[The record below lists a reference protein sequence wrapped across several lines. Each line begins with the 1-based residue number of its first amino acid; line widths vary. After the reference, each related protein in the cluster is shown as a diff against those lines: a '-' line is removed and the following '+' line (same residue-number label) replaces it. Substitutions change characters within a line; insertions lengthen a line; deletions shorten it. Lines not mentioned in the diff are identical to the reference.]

1 METIPVLPPPATE
14 SPTPWNWARKNLF
27 STWYNSILTVICLI
41 VSFQVITGIIV
52 WATTKAQWRVLEA
65 NLPLFFVGRFPS
77 ESYWRL
83 WIVTGIITLLAGL
96 TWGNIQRQERLWN
109 PPLLILLGAGVVGAV
124 ISPIDLTSRLYLLG
138 IILAAAASY
147 FVGRQMNPNP
157 PSPPPTIFRHF
168 RHWGSS
174 RGIAP
179 TKNETALPSPPRSS
193 GGLGGVNWIPAAWA
207 VSFPVILWLIKGGL
221 GLTEVSTNDWGGL
234 VLTLFLA
241 VVSIVL
247 SFPLGVL
254 LALGRQSTLPVVK
267 LLSTLYIEIIR
278 GLPLI
283 GILFLGQ
290 VMLQLFLPPEY
301 PKLDRVIRAIAG
313 LTLFS
318 AAYLA
323 ENVRGGLQAVP
334 RGQIEAARAIGL
346 NTPLLTLLI
355 LLPQALR
362 TVIPAIGGQF
372 IGLFMDTSL
381 LSLFGMLELIGISRA
396 VLANP
401 SYIGRY
407 AEVYIFIGIIYW
419 VFCYSM
425 SLASRQIEKTLGVG
439 QR

>member
-1 METIPVLPPPATE
+1 METVPILPPPATE

-27 STWYNSILTVICLI
+27 STWYNSLLTVVCLI
-41 VSFQVITGIIV
+41 IAFQTIKGIIV
-52 WATTKAQWRVLEA
+52 WATTKAQWHVLEA
-65 NLPLFFVGRFPS
+65 NLPLFFAGRFPR

-83 WIVTGIITLLAGL
+83 WIVTAIIALLGGL

-109 PPLLILLGAGVVGAV
+109 PPLLIILGAAVVGAV
-124 ISPIDLTSRLYLLG
+124 ISPIDLTSRLYLLAN
-138 IILAAAASY
+138 IIVAAASY
-147 FVGRQMNPNP
+147 AIGRQIHPKIMG
-157 PSPPPTIFRHF
+157 
-168 RHWGSS
+168 WM
-174 RGIAP
+174 
-179 TKNETALPSPPRSS
+179 
-193 GGLGGVNWIPAAWA
+193 PAIW
-207 VSFPVILWLIKGGL
+207 VLSFPIVLWLIKGGL

-241 VVSIVL
+241 VISIVL

-254 LALGRQSTLPVVK
+254 LALGRQSSLPVVR

-334 RGQIEAARAIGL
+334 RGQIEAARSIGL
-346 NTPLLTLLI
+346 NTPLLTILI
-355 LLPQALR
+355 VLPQALR
-362 TVIPAIGGQF
+362 IVIPAIGGQF

-407 AEVYIFIGIIYW
+407 AEVYIFVGIIYW
-419 VFCYSM
+419 IFCYSM
-425 SLASRQIEKTLGVG
+425 SLASRKIERTLGVG

>member
-27 STWYNSILTVICLI
+27 STWYNSILTVVCLI
-41 VSFQVITGIIV
+41 VGFQVIKGIIF

-65 NLPLFFVGRFPS
+65 NLPLFFAGRFPS

-83 WIVTGIITLLAGL
+83 WVIAGIITLLAGL
-96 TWGNIQRQERLWN
+96 TWGNIQRQEKLWN
-109 PPLLILLGAGVVGAV
+109 PPLLIILGAGIVGAV

-138 IILAAAASY
+138 NIILVAASY
-147 FVGRQMNPNP
+147 IAGRQINPKTMNWMPG
-157 PSPPPTIFRHF
+157 F
-168 RHWGSS
+168 W
-174 RGIAP
+174 
-179 TKNETALPSPPRSS
+179 AL
-193 GGLGGVNWIPAAWA
+193 
-207 VSFPVILWLIKGGL
+207 SFPVILWLIKGGL

-241 VVSIVL
+241 VISIVL

-254 LALGRQSTLPVVK
+254 LALGRQSSLPVVK
-267 LLSTLYIEIIR
+267 LLSTLYIEIVR

-301 PKLDRVIRAIAG
+301 PKLDSVIRAIAG

-323 ENVRGGLQAVP
+323 ENVRGGLQAIP
-334 RGQIEAARAIGL
+334 RGQIEAARSMGL
-346 NTPLLTLLI
+346 NTPLLTILI
-355 LLPQALR
+355 VLPQALR

-372 IGLFMDTSL
+372 IGLLMDTSL

-407 AEVYIFIGIIYW
+407 AEVYIFVGIIYW
-419 VFCYSM
+419 VFCYSI
-425 SLASRQIEKTLGVG
+425 SLASRKIEKNLGVG

>member
-27 STWYNSILTVICLI
+27 STWYNSILTVVCLI
-41 VSFQVITGIIV
+41 VAFLVIRGIIV

-65 NLPLFFVGRFPS
+65 NLPLFFAGRFPP

-83 WIVTGIITLLAGL
+83 WIVAAIIAFLGGL
-96 TWGNIQRQERLWN
+96 TWGKIQQQERLWN
-109 PPLLILLGAGVVGAV
+109 PPLLIILGAAVVGAV

-138 IILAAAASY
+138 IIIAAAASY
-147 FVGRQMNPNP
+147 AIGRQINPNP
-157 PSPPPTIFRHF
+157 ASPPQ
-168 RHWGSS
+168 
-174 RGIAP
+174 A
-179 TKNETALPSPPRSS
+179 S
-193 GGLGGVNWIPAAWA
+193 GELGEVNWMPAIW
-207 VSFPVILWLIKGGL
+207 VLSFPIILWLIKGGL

-234 VLTLFLA
+234 VLTVFLA
-241 VVSIVL
+241 VISIVL

-254 LALGRQSTLPVVK
+254 LALGRQSSLPVVRF
-267 LLSTLYIEIIR
+267 LSTLYIEIIR

-334 RGQIEAARAIGL
+334 RGQIEAARSLGL
-346 NTPLLTLLI
+346 NTPLLTILI
-355 LLPQALR
+355 VLPQALR

-407 AEVYIFIGIIYW
+407 AEVYLFIGIIYW
-419 VFCYSM
+419 IFCYSM
-425 SLASRQIEKTLGVG
+425 SLASRKIERTLEVG

>member
-1 METIPVLPPPATE
+1 METTPVLSPPATE

-27 STWYNSILTVICLI
+27 STWYNSILTVVCLI
-41 VSFQVITGIIV
+41 LAFQTIKGIIV

-65 NLPLFFVGRFPS
+65 NLPLFFAGRFPS

-83 WIVTGIITLLAGL
+83 WIVAAIIALLGGL
-96 TWGNIQRQERLWN
+96 TWGNIQREERLWN
-109 PPLLILLGAGVVGAV
+109 PPLLIILGAAVVGAV

-138 IILAAAASY
+138 IIIAATASY
-147 FVGRQMNPNP
+147 AIARKINPKILGWMP
-157 PSPPPTIFRHF
+157 AI
-168 RHWGSS
+168 W
-174 RGIAP
+174 
-179 TKNETALPSPPRSS
+179 AL
-193 GGLGGVNWIPAAWA
+193 
-207 VSFPVILWLIKGGL
+207 SFPVILWLIKGGL

-241 VVSIVL
+241 VISIVL

-254 LALGRQSTLPVVK
+254 LALGRQSSLPVVK
-267 LLSTLYIEIIR
+267 LFSTLYIEIVR

-334 RGQIEAARAIGL
+334 RGQIEAARSIGL
-346 NTPLLTLLI
+346 NTPLLTILI
-355 LLPQALR
+355 VLPQALR

-407 AEVYIFIGIIYW
+407 AEVYIFVGIIYW

-425 SLASRQIEKTLGVG
+425 SLASRKIERSLEVS

>member
-14 SPTPWNWARKNLF
+14 SPTPGNWARKNLF
-27 STWYNSILTVICLI
+27 STWYNSILTVVCLI
-41 VSFQVITGIIV
+41 VSFQIIKGIIV

-65 NLPLFFVGRFPS
+65 NLPLFFAGRFPS

-83 WIVTGIITLLAGL
+83 WVIAAIIAVLGGL
-96 TWGNIQRQERLWN
+96 TWGNIQRQERL
-109 PPLLILLGAGVVGAV
+109 LIILGGAV
-124 ISPIDLTSRLYLLG
+124 AIALISPIDLTSRFYILG
-138 IILAAAASY
+138 IIVAIAASY
-147 FVGRQMNPNP
+147 LAGRQINPKIMSWMP
-157 PSPPPTIFRHF
+157 GF
-168 RHWGSS
+168 W
-174 RGIAP
+174 
-179 TKNETALPSPPRSS
+179 AL
-193 GGLGGVNWIPAAWA
+193 
-207 VSFPVILWLIKGGL
+207 SFPVILWLIKGGL
-221 GLTEVSTNDWGGL
+221 GLREVDTNDWGGL

-241 VVSIVL
+241 IISIVL

-301 PKLDRVIRAIAG
+301 PKLDRVVRAIAG

-323 ENVRGGLQAVP
+323 ENVRGGLQAIP
-334 RGQIEAARAIGL
+334 RGQIEAARALGL
-346 NTPLLTLLI
+346 NTPLLTILI
-355 LLPQALR
+355 VLPQALR

-396 VLANP
+396 ILANP

-407 AEVYIFIGIIYW
+407 AEVYIFVGIIYW
-419 VFCYSM
+419 IFCYSI
-425 SLASRQIEKTLGVG
+425 SQASRKIERNLGVG
-439 QR
+439 HR

>member
-27 STWYNSILTVICLI
+27 STWYNSILTVVCLI
-41 VSFQVITGIIV
+41 VAFQAIKGIIV
-52 WATTKAQWRVLEA
+52 WVTTKAQWRVLEA
-65 NLPLFFVGRFPS
+65 NLPLFFAGRFPS

-83 WIVTGIITLLAGL
+83 WIVAAIIALLGGL

-109 PPLLILLGAGVVGAV
+109 PPLLIILGAAVVGAV

-138 IILAAAASY
+138 IIIAATASY
-147 FVGRQMNPNP
+147 AIGRQINPNP
-157 PSPPPTIFRHF
+157 PSPPL
-168 RHWGSS
+168 S
-174 RGIAP
+174 
-179 TKNETALPSPPRSS
+179 K
-193 GGLGGVNWIPAAWA
+193 GGLGGVSWMPTIW
-207 VSFPVILWLIKGGL
+207 VLSFPIILWLIKGGL

-241 VVSIVL
+241 IISIVL

-254 LALGRQSTLPVVK
+254 LALGRQSSLPVVR

-334 RGQIEAARAIGL
+334 RGQIEAARSIGL
-346 NTPLLTLLI
+346 NTPLLTILI
-355 LLPQALR
+355 VLPQALR

-381 LSLFGMLELIGISRA
+381 LSLFGMLELVGISRA

-407 AEVYIFIGIIYW
+407 AEVYLFIGIIYW
-419 VFCYSM
+419 IFCYSM
-425 SLASRQIEKTLGVG
+425 SLASRKIERTLEVG

>member
-27 STWYNSILTVICLI
+27 STWYNIILTVVCLI
-41 VSFQVITGIIV
+41 VAFQAIKGIIL

-65 NLPLFFVGRFPS
+65 NLPLFFAGRFPS

-83 WIVTGIITLLAGL
+83 WIVSAIIALLGGL

-109 PPLLILLGAGVVGAV
+109 PPLLIILGAAVVGAV

-138 IILAAAASY
+138 IIIAAAASY
-147 FVGRQMNPNP
+147 AIGRQIHPKIMG
-157 PSPPPTIFRHF
+157 
-168 RHWGSS
+168 WM
-174 RGIAP
+174 
-179 TKNETALPSPPRSS
+179 
-193 GGLGGVNWIPAAWA
+193 PAIW
-207 VSFPVILWLIKGGL
+207 VLSFPIILWLIKGGL

-241 VVSIVL
+241 IISIVL

-254 LALGRQSTLPVVK
+254 LALGRQSSLPVVR

-334 RGQIEAARAIGL
+334 RGQIEAARSIGL
-346 NTPLLTLLI
+346 NTPLLTILI
-355 LLPQALR
+355 VLPQALR

-381 LSLFGMLELIGISRA
+381 LSLFGMLELVGISRA

-407 AEVYIFIGIIYW
+407 AEVYLFIGIIYW
-419 VFCYSM
+419 IFCYSM
-425 SLASRQIEKTLGVG
+425 SLASRKIERTLEVG

>member
-1 METIPVLPPPATE
+1 METLPVLPPPASE
-14 SPTPWNWARKNLF
+14 SPTPGNWARKNLF

-52 WATTKAQWRVLEA
+52 WVTTKAQWRVLEA

-96 TWGNIQRQERLWN
+96 TWGNIQRQEKLWN

-138 IILAAAASY
+138 NIIIAAASY
-147 FVGRQMNPNP
+147 FVGRQIP
-157 PSPPPTIFRHF
+157 PKIMGWMPAV
-168 RHWGSS
+168 W
-174 RGIAP
+174 
-179 TKNETALPSPPRSS
+179 AL
-193 GGLGGVNWIPAAWA
+193 
-207 VSFPVILWLIKGGL
+207 SFPVILWLIKGGL

-241 VVSIVL
+241 VISIVL
-247 SFPLGVL
+247 SFPIGVL
-254 LALGRQSTLPVVK
+254 LALGRQSSLPVVK

-355 LLPQALR
+355 VLPQALR

-425 SLASRQIEKTLGVG
+425 SLASRKIERSLGVG

>member
-1 METIPVLPPPATE
+1 METVPILPPPATE

-27 STWYNSILTVICLI
+27 STWYNSILTVVCLI
-41 VSFQVITGIIV
+41 IAFQTIKGIIV
-52 WATTKAQWRVLEA
+52 WATTKAQWHVLEA
-65 NLPLFFVGRFPS
+65 NLPLFFAGRFPR

-83 WIVTGIITLLAGL
+83 WIVTAIIAWLGGL
-96 TWGNIQRQERLWN
+96 SWGNIQRQERLWN
-109 PPLLILLGAGVVGAV
+109 PPLLIILGAAVVGAV

-138 IILAAAASY
+138 IIIAAAASY
-147 FVGRQMNPNP
+147 AIGRQIHPKIMD
-157 PSPPPTIFRHF
+157 
-168 RHWGSS
+168 WM
-174 RGIAP
+174 
-179 TKNETALPSPPRSS
+179 
-193 GGLGGVNWIPAAWA
+193 PAIW
-207 VSFPVILWLIKGGL
+207 VLSFPIVLWLIKGGL
-221 GLTEVSTNDWGGL
+221 GLIEVSTNDWGGL

-241 VVSIVL
+241 VISIVL

-254 LALGRQSTLPVVK
+254 LALGRQSSLPVVRV
-267 LLSTLYIEIIR
+267 LSTLYIEIIR

-334 RGQIEAARAIGL
+334 RGQIEAARSIGL
-346 NTPLLTLLI
+346 NTPLLTILI
-355 LLPQALR
+355 VLPQALR
-362 TVIPAIGGQF
+362 IVIPAIGGQF

-407 AEVYIFIGIIYW
+407 AEVYIFVGIIYW
-419 VFCYSM
+419 IFCYSM
-425 SLASRQIEKTLGVG
+425 SLASRKIERTLGVG
-439 QR
+439 ER

>member
-1 METIPVLPPPATE
+1 METSPVLPPPPTE

-27 STWYNSILTVICLI
+27 STWYNSILTIVCLI
-41 VSFQVITGIIV
+41 VAFQTIKGIIV

-65 NLPLFFVGRFPS
+65 NLPLFFAGRFPS

-83 WIVTGIITLLAGL
+83 WIVAGIIALLGGL
-96 TWGNIQRQERLWN
+96 TWGNIQREERLWN
-109 PPLLILLGAGVVGAV
+109 APTLILLGTAVVGAL
-124 ISPIDLTSRLYLLG
+124 ISPIEQTSRFYLLG
-138 IILAAAASY
+138 IIIAATAGYVAARQINPKI
-147 FVGRQMNPNP
+147 VGWMP
-157 PSPPPTIFRHF
+157 
-168 RHWGSS
+168 
-174 RGIAP
+174 GIW
-179 TKNETALPSPPRSS
+179 AL
-193 GGLGGVNWIPAAWA
+193 
-207 VSFPVILWLIKGGL
+207 SFPLILWLIKGGL
-221 GLTEVSTNDWGGL
+221 GLREVSTNDWGGL

-241 VVSIVL
+241 IISIVL

-254 LALGRQSTLPVVK
+254 LALGRQSSLPVVK
-267 LLSTLYIEIIR
+267 LLSTLYIEIVR

-290 VMLQLFLPPEY
+290 LMLQLFLPPEY
-301 PKLDRVIRAIAG
+301 PKLDRVVRAIAG

-334 RGQIEAARAIGL
+334 RGQIEAARSIGL
-346 NTPLLTLLI
+346 NTPLLTI
-355 LLPQALR
+355 FIVLPQALR

-381 LSLFGMLELIGISRA
+381 LALFGMLELIGISRA

-407 AEVYIFIGIIYW
+407 AEVYIFVGLIYW

-425 SLASRQIEKTLGVG
+425 SLASRKIERSLEKSH
-439 QR
+439 

>member
-27 STWYNSILTVICLI
+27 STWYNSILTVVCLI
-41 VSFQVITGIIV
+41 IAFQTIKGIIV

-65 NLPLFFVGRFPS
+65 NLPLFFAGRFPRD
-77 ESYWRL
+77 SYWRL
-83 WIVTGIITLLAGL
+83 WIVTAIIALLGGL

-109 PPLLILLGAGVVGAV
+109 PPLLIILGAAVVGAV
-124 ISPIDLTSRLYLLG
+124 ISPIDLTSRLYLLAN
-138 IILAAAASY
+138 ISVAAASY
-147 FVGRQMNPNP
+147 AIGRQIHPKIMDWM
-157 PSPPPTIFRHF
+157 S
-168 RHWGSS
+168 
-174 RGIAP
+174 GIWV
-179 TKNETALPSPPRSS
+179 L
-193 GGLGGVNWIPAAWA
+193 
-207 VSFPVILWLIKGGL
+207 SFPIILWLIKGGL

-241 VVSIVL
+241 VISIVL

-254 LALGRQSTLPVVK
+254 LALGRQSSLPVVR
-267 LLSTLYIEIIR
+267 LLSTLYIEVIR

-334 RGQIEAARAIGL
+334 RGQIEAARSIGL
-346 NTPLLTLLI
+346 NTPLLTILI
-355 LLPQALR
+355 VLPQALR
-362 TVIPAIGGQF
+362 IVIPAIGGQF

-407 AEVYIFIGIIYW
+407 AEVYLFVGIIYW
-419 VFCYSM
+419 IFCYSM
-425 SLASRQIEKTLGVG
+425 SLASRKIERTLEVG

>member
-1 METIPVLPPPATE
+1 METSPVLPPPATE
-14 SPTPWNWARKNLF
+14 SPTPWNWARQNLF
-27 STWYNSILTVICLI
+27 STWYNSILTIVCL
-41 VSFQVITGIIV
+41 VVAFQTVKGIIV

-65 NLPLFFVGRFPS
+65 NLPLFFVGQFPS

-83 WIVTGIITLLAGL
+83 WIVAAIIALLGGL
-96 TWGNIQRQERLWN
+96 TWGNIQREERLWN
-109 PPLLILLGAGVVGAV
+109 PPLLIILGAAVVGAV
-124 ISPIDLTSRLYLLG
+124 ISPIDQTSRFYLLG
-138 IILAAAASY
+138 NIIAATASY
-147 FVGRQMNPNP
+147 VAARQINPKIMGWMP
-157 PSPPPTIFRHF
+157 AI
-168 RHWGSS
+168 W
-174 RGIAP
+174 
-179 TKNETALPSPPRSS
+179 AL
-193 GGLGGVNWIPAAWA
+193 
-207 VSFPVILWLIKGGL
+207 SFPVILWLIKGGL

-241 VVSIVL
+241 IISIVL

-254 LALGRQSTLPVVK
+254 LALGRQSSLPVVK
-267 LLSTLYIEIIR
+267 LLSTLYIEIVR

-346 NTPLLTLLI
+346 NTPLLTILI
-355 LLPQALR
+355 VLPQALR
-362 TVIPAIGGQF
+362 IVIPAIGGQF

-381 LSLFGMLELIGISRA
+381 LALFGMLELIGISRA

-407 AEVYIFIGIIYW
+407 AEVYIFVGIIYW

-425 SLASRQIEKTLGVG
+425 SLASRKIERSLEKSH
-439 QR
+439 

>member
-27 STWYNSILTVICLI
+27 STWYNSILTVVCLI
-41 VSFQVITGIIV
+41 IAFQTIKGIIV
-52 WATTKAQWRVLEA
+52 WATTKAQWHVLEA

-83 WIVTGIITLLAGL
+83 WIVAAIIALLGGL
-96 TWGNIQRQERLWN
+96 TWGKIQRQEPLWN
-109 PPLLILLGAGVVGAV
+109 PPLLIILGAAVVGAV

-138 IILAAAASY
+138 IIIAATASY
-147 FVGRQMNPNP
+147 AIGRQINPNP
-157 PSPPPTIFRHF
+157 PSPPL
-168 RHWGSS
+168 S
-174 RGIAP
+174 
-179 TKNETALPSPPRSS
+179 K
-193 GGLGGVNWIPAAWA
+193 GGLGGVSWMPTIW
-207 VSFPVILWLIKGGL
+207 VLSFPIILWLIKGGL

-241 VVSIVL
+241 VISIVL

-254 LALGRQSTLPVVK
+254 LALGRQSSLPVVR

-334 RGQIEAARAIGL
+334 RGQIEAARSIGL
-346 NTPLLTLLI
+346 NTPLLTILI
-355 LLPQALR
+355 VLPQALR

-381 LSLFGMLELIGISRA
+381 LSLFGMLELVGISRA

-407 AEVYIFIGIIYW
+407 AEVYLFIGIIYW
-419 VFCYSM
+419 IFCYSM
-425 SLASRQIEKTLGVG
+425 SLASRKIERTLEVG

>member
-1 METIPVLPPPATE
+1 METTPILPPPATE

-27 STWYNSILTVICLI
+27 STWYNSILTVVCLI
-41 VSFQVITGIIV
+41 VAFLVIKGIIV
-52 WATTKAQWRVLEA
+52 WATTKAQWHVLEA
-65 NLPLFFVGRFPS
+65 NLPLFFAGRFPS

-83 WIVTGIITLLAGL
+83 WIVSAIIALLGGL

-109 PPLLILLGAGVVGAV
+109 PPLLIILGAAVVGAV

-147 FVGRQMNPNP
+147 AIGRQINPNP
-157 PSPPPTIFRHF
+157 PSPPL
-168 RHWGSS
+168 S
-174 RGIAP
+174 
-179 TKNETALPSPPRSS
+179 K
-193 GGLGGVNWIPAAWA
+193 GGLGGVSWMPTIW
-207 VSFPVILWLIKGGL
+207 VLSFPIILWLIKGGL

-241 VVSIVL
+241 IISIVL

-254 LALGRQSTLPVVK
+254 LALGRQSSLPVVR

-334 RGQIEAARAIGL
+334 RGQIEAARSIGL
-346 NTPLLTLLI
+346 NTPLLTILI
-355 LLPQALR
+355 VLPQALR

-381 LSLFGMLELIGISRA
+381 LSLFGMLELVGISRA

-407 AEVYIFIGIIYW
+407 AEVYLFIGIIYW
-419 VFCYSM
+419 IFCYSM
-425 SLASRQIEKTLGVG
+425 SLASRKIERTLEVG

>member
-14 SPTPWNWARKNLF
+14 SSTPWNWARKNLF
-27 STWYNSILTVICLI
+27 STWYNSILTVVCLI
-41 VSFQVITGIIV
+41 IAFQAIKGIIV
-52 WATTKAQWRVLEA
+52 WATTKAQWHVLEA
-65 NLPLFFVGRFPS
+65 NLPLFFAGRFPS

-83 WIVTGIITLLAGL
+83 WIVAAIIAFLGGL

-109 PPLLILLGAGVVGAV
+109 PPLLIILGAAVVGAV

-138 IILAAAASY
+138 IIIAAAASY
-147 FVGRQMNPNP
+147 AIGRQINPKIMGWMP
-157 PSPPPTIFRHF
+157 
-168 RHWGSS
+168 
-174 RGIAP
+174 GIWV
-179 TKNETALPSPPRSS
+179 L
-193 GGLGGVNWIPAAWA
+193 
-207 VSFPVILWLIKGGL
+207 SFPIILWLIKGGF

-241 VVSIVL
+241 VISIVL

-254 LALGRQSTLPVVK
+254 LALGRQSSLPVVR

-334 RGQIEAARAIGL
+334 RGQIEAARSIGL
-346 NTPLLTLLI
+346 NTPLLTILI
-355 LLPQALR
+355 VLPQALR

-381 LSLFGMLELIGISRA
+381 LSLFGMLELVGISRA

-407 AEVYIFIGIIYW
+407 AEVYLFIGIIYW
-419 VFCYSM
+419 IFCYSM
-425 SLASRQIEKTLGVG
+425 SLASRKIERTLEVG

>member
-1 METIPVLPPPATE
+1 METTPVLSPPATE

-27 STWYNSILTVICLI
+27 STWYNSILTVVCLI
-41 VSFQVITGIIV
+41 VAFQTIKGIIV

-65 NLPLFFVGRFPS
+65 NLPLFFAGRFPS

-83 WIVTGIITLLAGL
+83 WIVAAIIALLGGL
-96 TWGNIQRQERLWN
+96 TWGNIQREERLWN
-109 PPLLILLGAGVVGAV
+109 PPLLIILGAAVVGAV

-138 IILAAAASY
+138 IIIAATASY
-147 FVGRQMNPNP
+147 AIARKINPKILGWMP
-157 PSPPPTIFRHF
+157 AI
-168 RHWGSS
+168 W
-174 RGIAP
+174 
-179 TKNETALPSPPRSS
+179 AL
-193 GGLGGVNWIPAAWA
+193 
-207 VSFPVILWLIKGGL
+207 SFPVILWLIKGGL

-241 VVSIVL
+241 VISIVL

-254 LALGRQSTLPVVK
+254 LALGRQSSLPVVK
-267 LLSTLYIEIIR
+267 LFSTLYIEIVR

-334 RGQIEAARAIGL
+334 RGQIEAARSIGL
-346 NTPLLTLLI
+346 NTPLLTILI
-355 LLPQALR
+355 VLPQALR

-407 AEVYIFIGIIYW
+407 AEVYIFVGIIYW

-425 SLASRQIEKTLGVG
+425 SLASRKIERSLEVS

>member
-27 STWYNSILTVICLI
+27 STWYNSILTVVCLI
-41 VSFQVITGIIV
+41 IAFQAIRGIIV

-65 NLPLFFVGRFPS
+65 NLPLFFAGRFPS

-83 WIVTGIITLLAGL
+83 WIVAAIIALLGGL

-109 PPLLILLGAGVVGAV
+109 PPLLIILGAAVVGAV

-138 IILAAAASY
+138 IIIAAAASY
-147 FVGRQMNPNP
+147 AIVRQIHPKSMG
-157 PSPPPTIFRHF
+157 
-168 RHWGSS
+168 WM
-174 RGIAP
+174 
-179 TKNETALPSPPRSS
+179 
-193 GGLGGVNWIPAAWA
+193 PAIW
-207 VSFPVILWLIKGGL
+207 VLSFPIILWLIKGGL

-241 VVSIVL
+241 VISIVL

-254 LALGRQSTLPVVK
+254 LALGRQSSLPVVR

-334 RGQIEAARAIGL
+334 RGQIEAARSIGL
-346 NTPLLTLLI
+346 NTPLLTILI
-355 LLPQALR
+355 VLPQALR

-381 LSLFGMLELIGISRA
+381 LSLFGMLELVGISRA

-407 AEVYIFIGIIYW
+407 AEVYLFIGIIYW
-419 VFCYSM
+419 IFCYSM
-425 SLASRQIEKTLGVG
+425 SLASRKIERTLEVG

>member
-27 STWYNSILTVICLI
+27 STWYNSILTVVCLI
-41 VSFQVITGIIV
+41 IAFQAIRVIIV

-65 NLPLFFVGRFPS
+65 NLPLFFAGRFPS

-83 WIVTGIITLLAGL
+83 WIVAAIIALLGGL

-109 PPLLILLGAGVVGAV
+109 PPLLIILGAAVVGAV

-138 IILAAAASY
+138 IIIAAAASY
-147 FVGRQMNPNP
+147 AIGRKINPK
-157 PSPPPTIFRHF
+157 IMG
-168 RHWGSS
+168 WM
-174 RGIAP
+174 
-179 TKNETALPSPPRSS
+179 
-193 GGLGGVNWIPAAWA
+193 PAIW
-207 VSFPVILWLIKGGL
+207 VLSFPIILWLIKGGF
-221 GLTEVSTNDWGGL
+221 GLIEVSTNDWGGL

-241 VVSIVL
+241 VISIVL

-254 LALGRQSTLPVVK
+254 LALGRQSSLPVVR

-301 PKLDRVIRAIAG
+301 PKLDRVIRAIVG

-334 RGQIEAARAIGL
+334 RGQIEAARSIGL
-346 NTPLLTLLI
+346 NTPLLTILI
-355 LLPQALR
+355 VLPQALR

-381 LSLFGMLELIGISRA
+381 LSLFGMLELVGISRA

-407 AEVYIFIGIIYW
+407 AEVYLFIGIIYW
-419 VFCYSM
+419 IFCYSM
-425 SLASRQIEKTLGVG
+425 SLASRKIERTLEVG

>member
-27 STWYNSILTVICLI
+27 STWYNSILTVVCLI
-41 VSFQVITGIIV
+41 IAFQAIRGIIV

-65 NLPLFFVGRFPS
+65 NLPLFFAGRFPS

-83 WIVTGIITLLAGL
+83 WIVTAIIALLGGL

-109 PPLLILLGAGVVGAV
+109 PPLLIILGAAVVGAV

-138 IILAAAASY
+138 IIIAAAASY
-147 FVGRQMNPNP
+147 AIGRQINPK
-157 PSPPPTIFRHF
+157 IMG
-168 RHWGSS
+168 WM
-174 RGIAP
+174 
-179 TKNETALPSPPRSS
+179 
-193 GGLGGVNWIPAAWA
+193 PAIW
-207 VSFPVILWLIKGGL
+207 VLSFPIVLWLIKGGF

-241 VVSIVL
+241 VISIVL

-254 LALGRQSTLPVVK
+254 LALGRQSSLPVVR

-334 RGQIEAARAIGL
+334 RGQIEAARSIGL
-346 NTPLLTLLI
+346 NTPLLTILI
-355 LLPQALR
+355 VLPQALR
-362 TVIPAIGGQF
+362 IVIPAIGGQF

-407 AEVYIFIGIIYW
+407 AEVYIFVGIIYW
-419 VFCYSM
+419 IFCYSI
-425 SLASRQIEKTLGVG
+425 SLASRKIERTLGVG
-439 QR
+439 HR

>member
-1 METIPVLPPPATE
+1 METTPVLPPPATE

-27 STWYNSILTVICLI
+27 STWYNSILTVVCII
-41 VSFQVITGIIV
+41 VAFQTVKGIIV
-52 WATTKAQWRVLEA
+52 WATTKAKWRVLEA

-83 WIVTGIITLLAGL
+83 WIVAGIIALLGGL
-96 TWGNIQRQERLWN
+96 TWGNIQRDERLWN
-109 PPLLILLGAGVVGAV
+109 PPTLILLGAAVVGAV
-124 ISPIDLTSRLYLLG
+124 ITPIDLTSRFYLLG
-138 IILAAAASY
+138 IIIATAASY
-147 FVGRQMNPNP
+147 VAARQINPNP
-157 PSPPPTIFRHF
+157 PQPPL
-168 RHWGSS
+168 G
-174 RGIAP
+174 
-179 TKNETALPSPPRSS
+179 K
-193 GGLGGVNWIPAAWA
+193 GGRGGVSWIPGIWA
-207 VSFPVILWLIKGGL
+207 LSFPLILWLIKGGL

-241 VVSIVL
+241 IISIVL

-254 LALGRQSTLPVVK
+254 LALGRQSSLPVVK
-267 LLSTLYIEIIR
+267 LLSTLYIEIVR

-334 RGQIEAARAIGL
+334 RGQIEAARSIGL
-346 NTPLLTLLI
+346 NTPLLTILI
-355 LLPQALR
+355 VLPQALR

-407 AEVYIFIGIIYW
+407 AEVYIFVGIIYW

-425 SLASRQIEKTLGVG
+425 SLASRKIERSLEKSH
-439 QR
+439 

>member
-27 STWYNSILTVICLI
+27 STWYNSILTVVCLI
-41 VSFQVITGIIV
+41 IAFQTIKGIIV

-65 NLPLFFVGRFPS
+65 NLPLFFAGRFPR

-83 WIVTGIITLLAGL
+83 WIVTAIIALLGGL

-109 PPLLILLGAGVVGAV
+109 PPLLIILGAAVVGAV

-138 IILAAAASY
+138 IIIAAAASY
-147 FVGRQMNPNP
+147 LIGRQINPK
-157 PSPPPTIFRHF
+157 I
-168 RHWGSS
+168 
-174 RGIAP
+174 
-179 TKNETALPSPPRSS
+179 
-193 GGLGGVNWIPAAWA
+193 LGWMPAIW
-207 VSFPVILWLIKGGL
+207 VLSFPIVLWLIKGGL

-241 VVSIVL
+241 VISIVL

-254 LALGRQSTLPVVK
+254 LALGRQSSLPVVR

-334 RGQIEAARAIGL
+334 RGQIEAARSIGL
-346 NTPLLTLLI
+346 NTPLLTILI
-355 LLPQALR
+355 VLPQALR
-362 TVIPAIGGQF
+362 IVIPAIGGQF

-407 AEVYIFIGIIYW
+407 AEVYIFVGIIYW
-419 VFCYSM
+419 IFCYSI
-425 SLASRQIEKTLGVG
+425 SLASRKIERTLEKSH
-439 QR
+439 

>member
-14 SPTPWNWARKNLF
+14 SPTPGNWARKNLF
-27 STWYNSILTVICLI
+27 STWYNSILTVVCLI
-41 VSFQVITGIIV
+41 VSFQIIKGIIV

-65 NLPLFFVGRFPS
+65 NLPLFFAGRFPS

-83 WIVTGIITLLAGL
+83 WVIAAIIAVLGGL
-96 TWGNIQRQERLWN
+96 TWGNIQRQERPWN
-109 PPLLILLGAGVVGAV
+109 PPLLIILGGAV
-124 ISPIDLTSRLYLLG
+124 AIALISPIDLTSRFYILG
-138 IILAAAASY
+138 IIVAIAASY
-147 FVGRQMNPNP
+147 LAGRQINPKIMSWMP
-157 PSPPPTIFRHF
+157 GF
-168 RHWGSS
+168 W
-174 RGIAP
+174 
-179 TKNETALPSPPRSS
+179 AL
-193 GGLGGVNWIPAAWA
+193 
-207 VSFPVILWLIKGGL
+207 SFPVILWLIKGGL
-221 GLTEVSTNDWGGL
+221 GLREVDTNDWGGL

-241 VVSIVL
+241 IISIVL

-301 PKLDRVIRAIAG
+301 PKLDRVVRAIAG

-323 ENVRGGLQAVP
+323 ENVRGGLQAIP
-334 RGQIEAARAIGL
+334 RGQIEAARALGL
-346 NTPLLTLLI
+346 NTPLLTILI
-355 LLPQALR
+355 VLPQALR

-396 VLANP
+396 ILANP

-407 AEVYIFIGIIYW
+407 AEVYIFVGIIYW
-419 VFCYSM
+419 IFCYSI
-425 SLASRQIEKTLGVG
+425 SQASRKIERNLGVG
-439 QR
+439 HR

>member
-1 METIPVLPPPATE
+1 METTPVLSPPATE

-27 STWYNSILTVICLI
+27 STWYNSILTVVCLI
-41 VSFQVITGIIV
+41 VAFQTIKGIIV

-65 NLPLFFVGRFPS
+65 NLPLFFAGRFPS

-83 WIVTGIITLLAGL
+83 WIVAAIIALLGGL
-96 TWGNIQRQERLWN
+96 TWGNIQREERLWN
-109 PPLLILLGAGVVGAV
+109 PPLLIILGAAVVGAV

-138 IILAAAASY
+138 IIIAATASY
-147 FVGRQMNPNP
+147 VIARQINPKILGWMP
-157 PSPPPTIFRHF
+157 AI
-168 RHWGSS
+168 W
-174 RGIAP
+174 
-179 TKNETALPSPPRSS
+179 AL
-193 GGLGGVNWIPAAWA
+193 
-207 VSFPVILWLIKGGL
+207 SFPVILWLIKGGL

-241 VVSIVL
+241 VISIVL

-254 LALGRQSTLPVVK
+254 LALGRQSSLPVVK
-267 LLSTLYIEIIR
+267 LFSTLYIEIVR

-334 RGQIEAARAIGL
+334 RGQIEAARSIGL
-346 NTPLLTLLI
+346 NTPLLTILI
-355 LLPQALR
+355 VLPQALR

-407 AEVYIFIGIIYW
+407 AEVYIFVGIIYW

-425 SLASRQIEKTLGVG
+425 SLASRKIERSLEVS

>member
-27 STWYNSILTVICLI
+27 STWYNSILTVVCLI
-41 VSFQVITGIIV
+41 VAFQAIRGIIV

-65 NLPLFFVGRFPS
+65 NLPLFFAGRFPT

-83 WIVTGIITLLAGL
+83 WIVAAIIAFLGGL

-109 PPLLILLGAGVVGAV
+109 LPLLIILTAAVVGAV

-138 IILAAAASY
+138 IIIAAAASY
-147 FVGRQMNPNP
+147 AIGRQINPK
-157 PSPPPTIFRHF
+157 IMG
-168 RHWGSS
+168 WM
-174 RGIAP
+174 
-179 TKNETALPSPPRSS
+179 
-193 GGLGGVNWIPAAWA
+193 PAIW
-207 VSFPVILWLIKGGL
+207 VLSFPIILWLIKGGL

-241 VVSIVL
+241 VISIVL

-254 LALGRQSTLPVVK
+254 LALGRQSSLPVVR

-334 RGQIEAARAIGL
+334 RGQIEAARSIGL
-346 NTPLLTLLI
+346 NTPLLTILI
-355 LLPQALR
+355 VLPQALR

-381 LSLFGMLELIGISRA
+381 LSLFGMLELVGISRA

-407 AEVYIFIGIIYW
+407 AEVYLFIGIIYW
-419 VFCYSM
+419 IFCYSM
-425 SLASRQIEKTLGVG
+425 SLASRKIERTLEVN

>member
-27 STWYNSILTVICLI
+27 STWYNSILTVVCLI
-41 VSFQVITGIIV
+41 VSFQVIKGIIV

-109 PPLLILLGAGVVGAV
+109 PPLLILLGAAVVGAL

-138 IILAAAASY
+138 IIIATAASY
-147 FVGRQMNPNP
+147 VAGRQINPK
-157 PSPPPTIFRHF
+157 IMG
-168 RHWGSS
+168 WM
-174 RGIAP
+174 
-179 TKNETALPSPPRSS
+179 
-193 GGLGGVNWIPAAWA
+193 PAAWTL
-207 VSFPVILWLIKGGL
+207 SFPVILWLIKGGF
-221 GLTEVSTNDWGGL
+221 GLREVETNDWGGL
-234 VLTLFLA
+234 VLTVFLA
-241 VVSIVL
+241 IISIVL

-323 ENVRGGLQAVP
+323 ENVRGGLQAIP
-334 RGQIEAARAIGL
+334 RGQIEAARSIGL
-346 NTPLLTLLI
+346 NTPLLTILI
-355 LLPQALR
+355 VLPQALR
-362 TVIPAIGGQF
+362 IVIPAIGGQF

-407 AEVYIFIGIIYW
+407 AEVYIFVGIIYW
-419 VFCYSM
+419 IFCYSM
-425 SLASRQIEKTLGVG
+425 SLASRKIERSLGVG
-439 QR
+439 HR

>member
-1 METIPVLPPPATE
+1 METTPVLPPPATE

-27 STWYNSILTVICLI
+27 STWYNSILTVVCLI
-41 VSFQVITGIIV
+41 IAFQTIKGIIV

-65 NLPLFFVGRFPS
+65 NLPLFFAGQFPS

-83 WIVTGIITLLAGL
+83 WIVALIIALLGGL
-96 TWGNIQRQERLWN
+96 TWGNIQREERLWN
-109 PPLLILLGAGVVGAV
+109 PPLLIILGAAVVGAA
-124 ISPIDLTSRLYLLG
+124 ISPIDLTSRLYLLA
-138 IILAAAASY
+138 IIIAATASY
-147 FVGRQMNPNP
+147 VAGRQINPKIMGWMP
-157 PSPPPTIFRHF
+157 AI
-168 RHWGSS
+168 W
-174 RGIAP
+174 
-179 TKNETALPSPPRSS
+179 AL
-193 GGLGGVNWIPAAWA
+193 
-207 VSFPVILWLIKGGL
+207 SFPVILWLIKGGL

-241 VVSIVL
+241 IISIVL

-254 LALGRQSTLPVVK
+254 LALGRQSSLPVVK
-267 LLSTLYIEIIR
+267 LFSTLYIEIVR

-334 RGQIEAARAIGL
+334 RGQIEAARSIGL
-346 NTPLLTLLI
+346 NTPLLTILI
-355 LLPQALR
+355 VLPQALR

-407 AEVYIFIGIIYW
+407 AEVYIFVGIIYW

-425 SLASRQIEKTLGVG
+425 SLASRKIERSLEVG

>member
-1 METIPVLPPPATE
+1 METVPVLPPPATE

-27 STWYNSILTVICLI
+27 STWYNSILTVVCLI
-41 VSFQVITGIIV
+41 IAFQTIKVIIV

-65 NLPLFFVGRFPS
+65 NLPLFFAGRFPR

-83 WIVTGIITLLAGL
+83 WIVTAIIALLGGL

-109 PPLLILLGAGVVGAV
+109 PPLLIILGAAVVGAV

-138 IILAAAASY
+138 IIIAAAASY
-147 FVGRQMNPNP
+147 AIGRQIHPKIMDWM
-157 PSPPPTIFRHF
+157 S
-168 RHWGSS
+168 
-174 RGIAP
+174 GIWV
-179 TKNETALPSPPRSS
+179 L
-193 GGLGGVNWIPAAWA
+193 
-207 VSFPVILWLIKGGL
+207 SFPIILWLIKGGL

-241 VVSIVL
+241 VISIVL

-254 LALGRQSTLPVVK
+254 LALGRQSSLPVVR

-334 RGQIEAARAIGL
+334 RGQIEAARSIGL
-346 NTPLLTLLI
+346 NTPLLTILI
-355 LLPQALR
+355 VLPQALR
-362 TVIPAIGGQF
+362 IVIPAIGGQF

-407 AEVYIFIGIIYW
+407 AEVYLFVGIIYW
-419 VFCYSM
+419 IFCYSM
-425 SLASRQIEKTLGVG
+425 SLASRKIERTLEVG

>member
-1 METIPVLPPPATE
+1 METVPILPPPATE

-27 STWYNSILTVICLI
+27 STWYNSILTVVCLI
-41 VSFQVITGIIV
+41 IAFQTIKGIIV
-52 WATTKAQWRVLEA
+52 WTTTKAQWRVLEA
-65 NLPLFFVGRFPS
+65 NLPLFFAGRFPRD
-77 ESYWRL
+77 SYWRL
-83 WIVTGIITLLAGL
+83 WIVTAIIALLGGL

-109 PPLLILLGAGVVGAV
+109 PPLLIILGAAVVGAV

-138 IILAAAASY
+138 IIMAAAASY
-147 FVGRQMNPNP
+147 VIGRQINPK
-157 PSPPPTIFRHF
+157 IMG
-168 RHWGSS
+168 WM
-174 RGIAP
+174 
-179 TKNETALPSPPRSS
+179 
-193 GGLGGVNWIPAAWA
+193 PAVWA
-207 VSFPVILWLIKGGL
+207 ISFPIILWLIKGGL

-241 VVSIVL
+241 VISIVL

-254 LALGRQSTLPVVK
+254 LALGRQSSLPVVR

-346 NTPLLTLLI
+346 NTPLLTILI
-355 LLPQALR
+355 VLPQALR
-362 TVIPAIGGQF
+362 IVIPAIGGQF

-381 LSLFGMLELIGISRA
+381 LALFGMLELIGISRA

-407 AEVYIFIGIIYW
+407 AEVYIFVGIIYW
-419 VFCYSM
+419 IFCYSM
-425 SLASRQIEKTLGVG
+425 SLASRKIERTLEVG

>member
-1 METIPVLPPPATE
+1 METLPILPPPATE

-27 STWYNSILTVICLI
+27 STWYNSILTVVCLI
-41 VSFQVITGIIV
+41 IAFQTIKGIIV

-65 NLPLFFVGRFPS
+65 NLPLFFAGRFPR

-83 WIVTGIITLLAGL
+83 WIVTAIIALLGGL

-109 PPLLILLGAGVVGAV
+109 PPLLIILGAAVVGAV
-124 ISPIDLTSRLYLLG
+124 ISPIDLTSRFYLLAN
-138 IILAAAASY
+138 IIVAAASY
-147 FVGRQMNPNP
+147 WAGRQINPKIMSWMP
-157 PSPPPTIFRHF
+157 AI
-168 RHWGSS
+168 W
-174 RGIAP
+174 
-179 TKNETALPSPPRSS
+179 AL
-193 GGLGGVNWIPAAWA
+193 
-207 VSFPVILWLIKGGL
+207 SFPIILWLIKGGL

-241 VVSIVL
+241 VISIVL

-254 LALGRQSTLPVVK
+254 LALGRQSSLPVVR

-334 RGQIEAARAIGL
+334 RGQIEAARSIGL
-346 NTPLLTLLI
+346 NTPLLTILI
-355 LLPQALR
+355 VLPQALR

-381 LSLFGMLELIGISRA
+381 LSLFGMLELVGISRA

-407 AEVYIFIGIIYW
+407 AEVYLFIGIIYW
-419 VFCYSM
+419 IFCYSM
-425 SLASRQIEKTLGVG
+425 SLASRKIERTLEVC

>member
-1 METIPVLPPPATE
+1 METTPVLPPPATE

-27 STWYNSILTVICLI
+27 STWYNSILTIVCLI
-41 VSFQVITGIIV
+41 VAFQTVKGIIV

-65 NLPLFFVGRFPS
+65 NLPLFFVGQFPS

-83 WIVTGIITLLAGL
+83 WIVAAIIALLGGL
-96 TWGNIQRQERLWN
+96 TWGNIQREERVWN
-109 PPLLILLGAGVVGAV
+109 PPLLIILGAAVVGAV
-124 ISPIDLTSRLYLLG
+124 ISPIELTSRFYLLG
-138 IILAAAASY
+138 IIIATAASY
-147 FVGRQMNPNP
+147 VAARQINPKIMGWMP
-157 PSPPPTIFRHF
+157 AI
-168 RHWGSS
+168 W
-174 RGIAP
+174 
-179 TKNETALPSPPRSS
+179 AL
-193 GGLGGVNWIPAAWA
+193 
-207 VSFPVILWLIKGGL
+207 SFPVILWLIKGGL

-241 VVSIVL
+241 IISIVL

-254 LALGRQSTLPVVK
+254 LALGRQSSLPVVK
-267 LLSTLYIEIIR
+267 LLSTLYIEIVR

-346 NTPLLTLLI
+346 NTPLLTILI
-355 LLPQALR
+355 VLPQALR
-362 TVIPAIGGQF
+362 IVIPAIGGQF

-381 LSLFGMLELIGISRA
+381 LALFGMLELIGISRA

-407 AEVYIFIGIIYW
+407 AEVYIFVGIIYW

-425 SLASRQIEKTLGVG
+425 SQAGRKLERSLEKSH
-439 QR
+439 

>member
-1 METIPVLPPPATE
+1 METLPVLPPPATE
-14 SPTPWNWARKNLF
+14 SPTPGNWARKNLF

-138 IILAAAASY
+138 NIIIATASY
-147 FVGRQMNPNP
+147 FVGRQINPNP
-157 PSPPPTIFRHF
+157 PSPQK
-168 RHWGSS
+168 GGL
-174 RGIAP
+174 RGI
-179 TKNETALPSPPRSS
+179 
-193 GGLGGVNWIPAAWA
+193 NWMPVAWA
-207 VSFPVILWLIKGGL
+207 VSFPLILWLIKGGL
-221 GLTEVSTNDWGGL
+221 GLKEVSTNDWGGL

-241 VVSIVL
+241 VISIVL

-355 LLPQALR
+355 VLPQALR

-425 SLASRQIEKTLGVG
+425 SLASRKIERSLGVG

>member
-1 METIPVLPPPATE
+1 METSPVLPPPATE

-27 STWYNSILTVICLI
+27 STWYNSILTVFCLI
-41 VSFQVITGIIV
+41 VAFQTVKGIIV

-83 WIVTGIITLLAGL
+83 WIVAGIIALLGGL
-96 TWGNIQRQERLWN
+96 TWGNIQRDERLWN
-109 PPLLILLGAGVVGAV
+109 PPTLILLGAAVVGAV

-138 IILAAAASY
+138 IIIAAAASY
-147 FVGRQMNPNP
+147 IAARQINPNP
-157 PSPPPTIFRHF
+157 PQPPLSKEGR
-168 RHWGSS
+168 
-174 RGIAP
+174 
-179 TKNETALPSPPRSS
+179 
-193 GGLGGVNWIPAAWA
+193 GGVSWIPGIWA
-207 VSFPVILWLIKGGL
+207 LSFPLILWLIKGGL

-241 VVSIVL
+241 IISIVL

-254 LALGRQSTLPVVK
+254 LALGRQSSLPVVK
-267 LLSTLYIEIIR
+267 LLSTLYIEIVR

-334 RGQIEAARAIGL
+334 RGQIEAARSIGL
-346 NTPLLTLLI
+346 NTPLLTILI
-355 LLPQALR
+355 VLPQALR

-407 AEVYIFIGIIYW
+407 AEVYIFVGLIYW

-425 SLASRQIEKTLGVG
+425 SLASRKIEKSLEKSH
-439 QR
+439 

>member
-1 METIPVLPPPATE
+1 METPPVLSPPATE

-41 VSFQVITGIIV
+41 VAFQTIKGIIV
-52 WATTKAQWRVLEA
+52 WATKKAQWRVLEA

-83 WIVTGIITLLAGL
+83 WIVAAIIALLGGL
-96 TWGNIQRQERLWN
+96 TWGNIQREERLWN
-109 PPLLILLGAGVVGAV
+109 PPLLIILGAAVVGAV

-138 IILAAAASY
+138 IIIAATASY
-147 FVGRQMNPNP
+147 AIATQINPKVMGWMP
-157 PSPPPTIFRHF
+157 AI
-168 RHWGSS
+168 W
-174 RGIAP
+174 
-179 TKNETALPSPPRSS
+179 AL
-193 GGLGGVNWIPAAWA
+193 
-207 VSFPVILWLIKGGL
+207 SFPLILWLIKGGL

-241 VVSIVL
+241 IISIVL

-254 LALGRQSTLPVVK
+254 LALGRQSSLPVVK
-267 LLSTLYIEIIR
+267 LFSTLYIEIVR

-334 RGQIEAARAIGL
+334 RGQVEAARAIGL
-346 NTPLLTLLI
+346 NTPLLTILI
-355 LLPQALR
+355 VLPQALR

-407 AEVYIFIGIIYW
+407 AEVYIFVGIIYW

-425 SLASRQIEKTLGVG
+425 SLASRKIERSLEVS

>member
-1 METIPVLPPPATE
+1 MGWMPAIWVL
-14 SPTPWNWARKNLF
+14 
-27 STWYNSILTVICLI
+27 
-41 VSFQVITGIIV
+41 
-52 WATTKAQWRVLEA
+52 
-65 NLPLFFVGRFPS
+65 
-77 ESYWRL
+77 
-83 WIVTGIITLLAGL
+83 
-96 TWGNIQRQERLWN
+96 
-109 PPLLILLGAGVVGAV
+109 
-124 ISPIDLTSRLYLLG
+124 
-138 IILAAAASY
+138 
-147 FVGRQMNPNP
+147 
-157 PSPPPTIFRHF
+157 
-168 RHWGSS
+168 
-174 RGIAP
+174 
-179 TKNETALPSPPRSS
+179 
-193 GGLGGVNWIPAAWA
+193 
-207 VSFPVILWLIKGGL
+207 SFPIILWLIKGGL

-241 VVSIVL
+241 VISIVL

-254 LALGRQSTLPVVK
+254 LALGRQSSLPVVR

-334 RGQIEAARAIGL
+334 RGQIEAARSIGL
-346 NTPLLTLLI
+346 NTPLLTILI
-355 LLPQALR
+355 VLPQALR

-381 LSLFGMLELIGISRA
+381 LSLFGMLELVGISRA

-407 AEVYIFIGIIYW
+407 AEVYLFIGIIYW
-419 VFCYSM
+419 IFCYSM
-425 SLASRQIEKTLGVG
+425 SLASRKIERTLEVG

>member
-27 STWYNSILTVICLI
+27 STWYNSILTVVCLI
-41 VSFQVITGIIV
+41 VAFQTIKGIIV

-65 NLPLFFVGRFPS
+65 NLPLFFAGRFPR

-83 WIVTGIITLLAGL
+83 WIVTAIIALLGGL

-109 PPLLILLGAGVVGAV
+109 PPLLIILGAAVVGAV

-138 IILAAAASY
+138 IIIAAAASY
-147 FVGRQMNPNP
+147 VIGRQIHPKIMG
-157 PSPPPTIFRHF
+157 
-168 RHWGSS
+168 WM
-174 RGIAP
+174 
-179 TKNETALPSPPRSS
+179 
-193 GGLGGVNWIPAAWA
+193 PAIW
-207 VSFPVILWLIKGGL
+207 VLSFPIILWLIKGGL

-241 VVSIVL
+241 VISIVL

-254 LALGRQSTLPVVK
+254 LALGRQSSLPVVRV
-267 LLSTLYIEIIR
+267 LSTLYIEIIR

-334 RGQIEAARAIGL
+334 RGQIEAARSIGL
-346 NTPLLTLLI
+346 NTPLLTILI
-355 LLPQALR
+355 VLPQALR
-362 TVIPAIGGQF
+362 IVIPAIGGQF

-407 AEVYIFIGIIYW
+407 AEVYIFVGIIYW
-419 VFCYSM
+419 IFCYSI
-425 SLASRQIEKTLGVG
+425 SLASRKIERTLGVG

>member
-27 STWYNSILTVICLI
+27 STWYNSILTIVCLI
-41 VSFQVITGIIV
+41 LAFQAIRGIIV

-65 NLPLFFVGRFPS
+65 NLPLFFAGRFPS

-83 WIVTGIITLLAGL
+83 WIVSAIIALLGGL

-109 PPLLILLGAGVVGAV
+109 PPLLIILGAAVVGAV

-138 IILAAAASY
+138 IIIAAAASY
-147 FVGRQMNPNP
+147 AIGRQIHPKIMD
-157 PSPPPTIFRHF
+157 
-168 RHWGSS
+168 WM
-174 RGIAP
+174 
-179 TKNETALPSPPRSS
+179 
-193 GGLGGVNWIPAAWA
+193 PAIW
-207 VSFPVILWLIKGGL
+207 VLSFPIVLWLIKGGL

-241 VVSIVL
+241 VISIVL

-254 LALGRQSTLPVVK
+254 LALGRQSSLPVVR

-334 RGQIEAARAIGL
+334 RGQIEAARSIGL
-346 NTPLLTLLI
+346 NTPLLTILI
-355 LLPQALR
+355 VLPQALR

-401 SYIGRY
+401 SYISRY
-407 AEVYIFIGIIYW
+407 AEVYIFVGIIYW
-419 VFCYSM
+419 IFCYSM
-425 SLASRQIEKTLGVG
+425 SLASRKIERTLEVD

>member
-27 STWYNSILTVICLI
+27 STWYNSILTVVCLI
-41 VSFQVITGIIV
+41 VAFQVITGIIV

-65 NLPLFFVGRFPS
+65 NLPLFFTGRFPS
-77 ESYWRL
+77 ESYGRL
-83 WIVTGIITLLAGL
+83 WIVSAIIALLGGL

-109 PPLLILLGAGVVGAV
+109 PPLLIILGAAVVGAV
-124 ISPIDLTSRLYLLG
+124 ISPIDLTSRFYLLAN
-138 IILAAAASY
+138 IIVAAASY
-147 FVGRQMNPNP
+147 WAGRQINPKIM
-157 PSPPPTIFRHF
+157 S
-168 RHWGSS
+168 WM
-174 RGIAP
+174 
-179 TKNETALPSPPRSS
+179 
-193 GGLGGVNWIPAAWA
+193 PAIW
-207 VSFPVILWLIKGGL
+207 VLSFPIVLWLIKGGL

-241 VVSIVL
+241 VISIVL

-254 LALGRQSTLPVVK
+254 LALGRQSSLPVVR

-334 RGQIEAARAIGL
+334 RGQIEAARSIGL
-346 NTPLLTLLI
+346 NTPLLTILI
-355 LLPQALR
+355 VLPQALR
-362 TVIPAIGGQF
+362 IVIPAIGGQF

-407 AEVYIFIGIIYW
+407 AEVYIFVGIIYW
-419 VFCYSM
+419 IFCYSM
-425 SLASRQIEKTLGVG
+425 SLASRKIERTLGVG

>member
-27 STWYNSILTVICLI
+27 STWYNCILTVVCLI
-41 VSFQVITGIIV
+41 VSFQVIKGIIV

-65 NLPLFFVGRFPS
+65 NLPLFFAGRFPS

-83 WIVTGIITLLAGL
+83 WLVAGIISLLGGL
-96 TWGNIQRQERLWN
+96 TWGNIQRLEKLWN
-109 PPLLILLGAGVVGAV
+109 PPLLILLAGAVVGAV
-124 ISPIDLTSRLYLLG
+124 ISPIDLTSRLYILG
-138 IILAAAASY
+138 IIVAAAASY
-147 FVGRQMNPNP
+147 TAGRHINRNP
-157 PSPPPTIFRHF
+157 PSPPL
-168 RHWGSS
+168 
-174 RGIAP
+174 
-179 TKNETALPSPPRSS
+179 TK
-193 GGLGGVNWIPAAWA
+193 GGLGGVNWMPGVWA
-207 VSFPVILWLIKGGL
+207 LSFPVILWLIKGGL
-221 GLTEVSTNDWGGL
+221 GLREVETNDWGGL
-234 VLTLFLA
+234 VLTVFLA
-241 VVSIVL
+241 IVSIVL

-254 LALGRQSTLPVVK
+254 LALGRQSSLPVVK

-323 ENVRGGLQAVP
+323 ENVRGGLQAIP

-346 NTPLLTLLI
+346 NTPLLTILI
-355 LLPQALR
+355 VLPQALR

-407 AEVYIFIGIIYW
+407 AEVYIFVGIIYW
-419 VFCYSM
+419 IFCYSM
-425 SLASRQIEKTLGVG
+425 SLASRKIERSLGVG